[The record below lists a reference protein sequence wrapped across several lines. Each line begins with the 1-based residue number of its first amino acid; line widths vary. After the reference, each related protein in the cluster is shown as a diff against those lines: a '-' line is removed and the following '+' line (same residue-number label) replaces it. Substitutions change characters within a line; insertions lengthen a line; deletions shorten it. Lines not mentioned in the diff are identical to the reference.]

1 MGSCVRHKR
10 RFYKEVWEVVL
21 MTQCE
26 RIVAYIHEY
35 GSITTMEAFTDLGI
49 SRLASRIHDLQ
60 DMGYQIARE
69 SIQVKNRYG
78 EAVRCTRYSLME
90 DGNG

>member
-1 MGSCVRHKR
+1 
-10 RFYKEVWEVVL
+10 

-35 GSITTMEAFTDLGI
+35 GSITTMQAFTDLGI
-49 SRLASRIHDLQ
+49 ARLASRIHDLQ
-60 DMGYQIARE
+60 DMGYQITRE

-90 DGNG
+90 DGNGSV